1 MEIMK
6 PFGKIYPLTV
16 STEDLVIPFN
26 QFLLKELSFIGSCT
40 STPASVDKLLEFSA
54 EHGVKPI
61 LEEFPM
67 STEGINTALK
77 KLQEGAVRYRGV
89 LKA

>member
-1 MEIMK
+1 MK

-16 STEDLVIPFN
+16 SSEDLVVPFFP
-26 QFLLKELSFIGSCT
+26 FLLKELSFVGSCT
-40 STPASVDKLLEFSA
+40 STPASVDKMLEFAA

-67 STEGINTALK
+67 STEGINTALN
-77 KLQEGAVRYRGV
+77 KLQGGGMRYRGV

>member
-16 STEDLVIPFN
+16 STEDLIIPFYP
-26 QFLLKELSFIGSCT
+26 FLQKELSFIGLCT
-40 STPASVDKLLEFSA
+40 STPVQVEKMLEFA
-54 EHGVKPI
+54 TLHGVKPI
-61 LEEFPM
+61 LEENPL
-67 STEGINTALK
+67 SVEGIGKALES
-77 KLQEGAVRYRGV
+77 LQAGTVRYRGV

>member
-1 MEIMK
+1 MK

-26 QFLLKELSFIGSCT
+26 IFLLKELSFVGSCT
-40 STPASVDKLLEFSA
+40 STPDSVDKMLDFAA

-61 LEEFPM
+61 LEEYPM

-77 KLQEGAVRYRGV
+77 KLQEGGMRYRGV